1 MSSVLDEVLE
11 GFEPSPELVSVM
23 AGSKTAAVL
32 AVDIG
37 TSGVRAS
44 LFDER
49 GLEIDGATVRFQQTL
64 SEMGELAVT
73 DAEAGFELVIQTID
87 ALLDQPYQIDV
98 QIELIAISCFWH
110 SLLGVDA
117 HGLATTPVFG
127 WADTRATAA
136 VKELRNRFD
145 ETAVHARTG
154 CRFHPSYWPAKLLW
168 LRNTNPQAVAS
179 TRRWLS
185 FGEYVVL
192 RLSGETEASVS
203 MASGTGLFN
212 QRLIEWDSELIEALD
227 ISVESLPEISITG
240 QAGSPSERRICRAL
254 AR

>member
-1 MSSVLDEVLE
+1 MSSVLEEVLE

-23 AGSKTAAVL
+23 AGSRTAAVL

-49 GLEIDGATVRFQQTL
+49 GCEIDGASVRIQQTL
-64 SEMGELAVT
+64 SEIGDFSVT
-73 DAEAGFELVIQTID
+73 DAEAGFELVTQTID
-87 ALLDQPYQIDV
+87 ALLDQPYQTGAEI
-98 QIELIAISCFWH
+98 QLIAISCFWH

-117 HGLATTPVFG
+117 QGLATTPVFG
-127 WADTRATAA
+127 WADTRAATA

-145 ETAVHARTG
+145 EPIVHARTG

-168 LRNTNPQAVAS
+168 LRSAHPRAVAS
-179 TRRWLS
+179 TSRWLS
-185 FGEYVVL
+185 LGDYVVL
-192 RLSGETEASVS
+192 RLSGETAASVS

-212 QRLIEWDSELIEALD
+212 QRLIEWDKELIEALGIPD
-227 ISVESLPEISITG
+227 ESLPE
-240 QAGSPSERRICRAL
+240 
-254 AR
+254 